1 MKKILVATAVA
12 AVLASSAA
20 NAATTTLLKVTGLL
34 SVAACTPELSGGGT
48 VNYNRIHLADLDA
61 TSTNQLGTK
70 NINLTITCPAAT
82 KAGWTI
88 TDDQA
93 DTHPGASVITINN
106 ADAANGSISDTSES
120 YGVGETAGGVKIGAY
135 SIFTDINL
143 VTADGVKA
151 DVISGNAVS
160 PTWQKSTTGVI
171 KNGNAE
177 VMTVAAAGS
186 TDPLAFTT
194 AVFPLK
200 TSLAIQGTS
209 ALAITDDTDLNG
221 QATITVKYL

>member
-20 NAATTTLLKVTGLL
+20 NAATTAQLKVTGLL

-48 VNYNRIHLADLDA
+48 VNYDRIHLADLDA
-61 TSTNQLGTK
+61 TGTNQLGTK
-70 NINLTITCPAAT
+70 NIKLTITCPAAT

-106 ADAANGSISDTSES
+106 ADAANGSISDTSKS

-135 SIFTDINL
+135 SIFTDISN

-160 PTWQKSTTGVI
+160 PTWQTSTTGVI

-177 VMTVAAAGS
+177 VMTVAASGS

-209 ALAITDDTDLNG
+209 VLAITDDTDLNG

>member
-20 NAATTTLLKVTGLL
+20 NAASTALLKVTGLL
-34 SVAACTPELSGGGT
+34 SVAACTPTLSGGGT

-61 TSTNQLGTK
+61 TGTNQLGTK
-70 NINLTITCPAAT
+70 NITLTITCPAAT

-106 ADAANGSISDTSES
+106 ADVANGSISDTSES

-135 SIFTDINL
+135 SIFTDINF

-177 VMTVAAAGS
+177 VMTVATAGS

-209 ALAITDDTDLNG
+209 VLAVTDDTDLNG

>member
-70 NINLTITCPAAT
+70 NITLTITCPAAT

-88 TDDQA
+88 TDD
-93 DTHPGASVITINN
+93 
-106 ADAANGSISDTSES
+106 
-120 YGVGETAGGVKIGAY
+120 
-135 SIFTDINL
+135 
-143 VTADGVKA
+143 
-151 DVISGNAVS
+151 
-160 PTWQKSTTGVI
+160 
-171 KNGNAE
+171 
-177 VMTVAAAGS
+177 
-186 TDPLAFTT
+186 
-194 AVFPLK
+194 
-200 TSLAIQGTS
+200 
-209 ALAITDDTDLNG
+209 
-221 QATITVKYL
+221 

>member
-20 NAATTTLLKVTGLL
+20 NAATTAVLKVTGLL
-34 SVAACTPELSGGGT
+34 SVAACTPQLSNGGT
-48 VNYNRIHLADLDA
+48 VDYGRIHLADLSA
-61 TSTNQLGTK
+61 TGTNQLGHK
-70 NINLTITCPAAT
+70 SINLTLTCPSAT

-88 TDDQA
+88 TDDRT

-106 ADAANGSISDTSES
+106 ADAADAAVSDTSET
-120 YGVGETAGGVKIGAY
+120 YGVGKTAGGVKIGAY
-135 SIFTDINL
+135 SIFTDISN
-143 VTADGVKA
+143 VTADGVTA
-151 DVISGNAVS
+151 DVISGTAVS
-160 PTWQKSTTGVI
+160 PSWLKSASGII

-177 VMTVAAAGS
+177 VMTVAAPGTTA
-186 TDPLAFTT
+186 PLAFTT

-200 TSLAIQGTS
+200 TSLAIQSTA
-209 ALAITDDTDLNG
+209 ALAVTDDTNLDG

>member
-1 MKKILVATAVA
+1 M
-12 AVLASSAA
+12 
-20 NAATTTLLKVTGLL
+20 
-34 SVAACTPELSGGGT
+34 
-48 VNYNRIHLADLDA
+48 
-61 TSTNQLGTK
+61 
-70 NINLTITCPAAT
+70 
-82 KAGWTI
+82 
-88 TDDQA
+88 
-93 DTHPGASVITINN
+93 
-106 ADAANGSISDTSES
+106 
-120 YGVGETAGGVKIGAY
+120 GETAGGVKIGAY

-151 DVISGNAVS
+151 DVVSGNAVS

-177 VMTVAAAGS
+177 VMTVAATGS

-209 ALAITDDTDLNG
+209 VLAVTDDTDLNG